1 MNQSSGNRT
10 KLRKLMRER
19 INSIQRGIADELGL
33 PKGFMQFAKRN
44 GALPEAIHNERLKY
58 PS

>member
-19 INSIQRGIADELGL
+19 VNYYQHRIADQLGL
-33 PKGFMQFAKRN
+33 PKGLMQFAKRH
-44 GALPEAIHNERLKY
+44 GVLPEAIRNERLKY
-58 PS
+58 PF